1 MQKVYLRASQ
11 NRGVVYDLKD
21 YREEIGIANPWD
33 CYNSDTPSCT
43 GKVYNESAVSPSP
56 SANNYALA
64 LASFVKQKCAA
75 GCRHVLIVGDD
86 FVVPSYRI
94 SFDEFGGIPQVDGLR
109 NVNTSNFV
117 SDMPFVST
125 TKKTIS
131 DKDDFFNE
139 AEAVAIVVPD
149 TVSPELRLAIEEFK
163 NTLKLKYGLSYT
175 PGAGNSTNMIKE
187 YFSSEISC
195 NSYFGH
201 PLSNM
206 TVVLIGNRE
215 NNNGVRCLPW
225 FENEENMFSVYTNPW
240 GSFISQKYVMVV
252 NTDSPT
258 ILKFVSKMFEKDLMK
273 SSNFDMI
280 TFANTQLDRCSFA
293 GLLVGTGI
301 DTVGDICQGVVDCGH
316 FTGGIVTSLNIDV
329 GRGGWCIVDGV
340 AIVGVGVFSAKEAK
354 IVEKLNAI
362 GGEGLRYL
370 DKFGFPGIEFL
381 TNVWLKSEGKLD
393 EILSLISRYGD
404 EVGEFFLRK
413 SSKLTD
419 VVASSNSTLG
429 GLIQNLS
436 PSAKRVFEESAAG
449 TDIEKAREAI
459 AFANLEKKTGA
470 KLIQAENEI
479 SSGADLVVESAGE
492 KIAVSV
498 KTFTSNNVGTIKDE
512 ILGKAADLA
521 KSPAKTKK
529 NVIYVQVFEDNFD
542 TVEATIK
549 DILDGHYGDTLLRNS
564 NEFQIVV
571 SKIPG
576 YLR

>member
-1 MQKVYLRASQ
+1 DSGTLDYCQQNDTTLLVTADDTLAGMGVFKQKGDKIKISLNAQNPLNVNFSFNGAVFSKKSGPCVNGAMNLPVGITDCMFEVIGNSDNSNTYLFRADWGGKLKGKNITIAPPNTVFLTDSEKLLQRYSGDTAGVKALMQKVYLRASQ

-293 GLLVGTGI
+293 GLLVG
-301 DTVGDICQGVVDCGH
+301 
-316 FTGGIVTSLNIDV
+316 
-329 GRGGWCIVDGV
+329 
-340 AIVGVGVFSAKEAK
+340 
-354 IVEKLNAI
+354 
-362 GGEGLRYL
+362 
-370 DKFGFPGIEFL
+370 
-381 TNVWLKSEGKLD
+381 
-393 EILSLISRYGD
+393 
-404 EVGEFFLRK
+404 
-413 SSKLTD
+413 
-419 VVASSNSTLG
+419 
-429 GLIQNLS
+429 
-436 PSAKRVFEESAAG
+436 
-449 TDIEKAREAI
+449 
-459 AFANLEKKTGA
+459 
-470 KLIQAENEI
+470 
-479 SSGADLVVESAGE
+479 
-492 KIAVSV
+492 
-498 KTFTSNNVGTIKDE
+498 
-512 ILGKAADLA
+512 
-521 KSPAKTKK
+521 
-529 NVIYVQVFEDNFD
+529 
-542 TVEATIK
+542 
-549 DILDGHYGDTLLRNS
+549 
-564 NEFQIVV
+564 
-571 SKIPG
+571 
-576 YLR
+576 